1 MIFGKRFFLIFKQ
14 CDVVFI
20 IDFANNVNYI
30 KLFVNIWTPLGHI
43 VFPFN
48 ILVNI
53 KDFVSLSMKDI
64 NPLVL
69 YQVHIWLS
77 IRRFLSHKMSW
88 AVLTLLIFPGIV
100 KNWQLNLIE
109 FVKQWARD
117 CWCIILEKRRSRA
130 WGNIT
135 QESFS
140 CVTPWYSENERA
152 REQ

>member
-1 MIFGKRFFLIFKQ
+1 M
-14 CDVVFI
+14 VFI

-69 YQVHIWLS
+69 YQVHIWF
-77 IRRFLSHKMSW
+77 IRRYLSHKMS
-88 AVLTLLIFPGIV
+88 
-100 KNWQLNLIE
+100 
-109 FVKQWARD
+109 
-117 CWCIILEKRRSRA
+117 
-130 WGNIT
+130 
-135 QESFS
+135 
-140 CVTPWYSENERA
+140 
-152 REQ
+152 